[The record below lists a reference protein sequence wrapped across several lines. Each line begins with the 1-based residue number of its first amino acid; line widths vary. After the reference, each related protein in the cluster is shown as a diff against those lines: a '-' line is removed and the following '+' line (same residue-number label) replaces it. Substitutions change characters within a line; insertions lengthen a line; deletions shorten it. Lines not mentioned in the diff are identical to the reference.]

1 MFKKGQIFN
10 FASIKDRKRN
20 NFDLS
25 YSSALT
31 GKMGDLI
38 PIMCKEVVAGD
49 KFRFNTDMLIRFNP
63 LVAPIYQSIDAYTHF
78 FYVPFRLLWDNWED
92 FITGGKDNNFQ
103 YGKPSIELNPTNAG
117 KGSLADYLNFPSFTE
132 GYVTPYTVDAA
143 PFKAYQLIYNE
154 YYRDQNLIEEV
165 FINKNLN
172 GPLTNSAI
180 TEPLL
185 QLRKRSW
192 EHDYFTSCLPW
203 AQKGAS
209 VQMPNYTQEIT
220 SDGQLKLIPLDNGVL
235 KTVNGEVVIDYGSNT
250 PHDAQYISGLKVD
263 SVKSPTINDFRRA
276 LAVQKY
282 QELLAR
288 AGSRYTEWLRA
299 FFGTSPSD
307 ARLQRP
313 EYIGGGMQPVYVQE
327 VLQQSAKVGDS
338 TPLGTFA
345 GKATSAGSTRIV
357 TKEFKEPGLL
367 MGILSVRPHTAYYQG
382 VPREYQKWDRFDH
395 FTPQFEH
402 IGEQP
407 VYLKELVGN
416 GDSVFG
422 YLPRYAEYKYSN
434 DEIHGEFRDTL
445 KYWTLARTFKQN
457 PTLSKEFVECNP
469 SNEIFAMPDEPNL
482 LIQIHHNILAK
493 RKMSV
498 YSSPSI

>member
-10 FASIKDRKRN
+10 YAKIKDRKRN

-31 GKMGDLI
+31 CQMGNLI
-38 PIMCKEVVAGD
+38 PIMNMEVVAGD

-78 FYVPFRLLWDNWED
+78 FFVPYRILWDNWEE
-92 FITGGKDNNFQ
+92 FITGGKNNNSTIS
-103 YGKPSIELNPTNAG
+103 KPYLKLTQILKGELG
-117 KGSLADYLNFPSFTE
+117 DYLGLPLIKSPQ
-132 GYVTPYTVDAA
+132 VIRVDAA

-154 YYRDQNLIEEV
+154 YYRDQNLTDEID
-165 FINKNLN
+165 IQTALN
-172 GPLTNSAI
+172 GDISS
-180 TEPLL
+180 TELVK
-185 QLRKRSW
+185 LRKRAW
-192 EHDYFTSCLPW
+192 EHDYFTSCLPF
-203 AQKGAS
+203 AQKGPSVNIPVGDTSIVADGDLRLLPFAS
-209 VQMPNYTQEIT
+209 GTLSTDSNGYIT
-220 SDGQLKLIPLDNGVL
+220 DSSGRK
-235 KTVNGEVVIDYGSNT
+235 
-250 PHDAQYISGLKVD
+250 QYASGLKAD
-263 SVKSPTINDFRRA
+263 STISPTINDFRRS

-299 FFGTSPSD
+299 FFGTSPAD

-313 EYIGGGMQPVYVQE
+313 EYLGGGKQPIYVQE
-327 VLQQSAKVGDS
+327 VLQMSETA
-338 TPLGTFA
+338 TTALGSFA
-345 GKATSAGSTRIV
+345 GKATSAGSTHIV
-357 TKEFKEPGLL
+357 TKEFTEPGIL
-367 MGILSVRPHTAYYQG
+367 MGILSVIPHTAYYQG
-382 VPREYQKWDRFDH
+382 VPKMWSKFNRFDH

-407 VYLKELVGN
+407 VHNKELYVSN
-416 GDSVFG
+416 SDTTNDATFG

-445 KYWTLARTFKQN
+445 KYWTLARSFSEL
-457 PTLSKEFVECNP
+457 PTLTKEFIECSP
-469 SNEIFAMPDEPNL
+469 TNEIFAMPDEQNL
-482 LIQIHHNILAK
+482 LVQLHHNILAK

-498 YSSPSI
+498 YSTPNI

>member
-103 YGKPSIELNPTNAG
+103 YGKPSITLTPQNAG
-117 KGSLADYLNFPSFTE
+117 KGSLADYLNFPSFTD
-132 GYVTPYTVDAA
+132 GYTTPYRVDAA

-165 FINKNLN
+165 TINKNLN
-172 GPLTNSAI
+172 GELTNSLFV
-180 TEPLL
+180 EPLL
-185 QLRKRSW
+185 KLRKRSW

-209 VQMPNYTQEIT
+209 VNMPSYEADIIPDGTLKFTPLYTGNVTVQNGDVMLD
-220 SDGQLKLIPLDNGVL
+220 DGTHVPAKYSKGLKLD
-235 KTVNGEVVIDYGSNT
+235 T
-250 PHDAQYISGLKVD
+250 A
-263 SVKSPTINDFRRA
+263 KSPTINDFRRA

-313 EYIGGGMQPVYVQE
+313 EYVGGGMQPVYIQE

-407 VYLKELVGN
+407 VLLNELIAGN
-416 GDSVFG
+416 SETVFG

-445 KYWTLARTFKQN
+445 KYWTLARTFGSS

-498 YSSPSI
+498 YSNPSI

>member
-10 FASIKDRKRN
+10 FAKIKDRKRN

-31 GKMGDLI
+31 CQMGNLI
-38 PIMCKEVVAGD
+38 PIMNMEVVAGD

-78 FYVPFRLLWDNWED
+78 FFVPYRILWNNWED
-92 FITGGKDNNFQ
+92 FITGGKDNTVNIA
-103 YGKPSIELNPTNAG
+103 KPNISISVT
-117 KGSLADYLNFPSFTE
+117 KGSLADYLGLPNTST
-132 GYVTPYTVDAA
+132 YTATIDAA

-154 YYRDQNLIEEV
+154 YYRDQNLSQEIDIGKQFNGAIPNEYYS
-165 FINKNLN
+165 NL
-172 GPLTNSAI
+172 T
-180 TEPLL
+180 T
-185 QLRKRSW
+185 LRKRAW
-192 EHDYFTSCLPW
+192 EHDYFTSCLPF
-203 AQKGAS
+203 AQKGPS
-209 VQMPNYTQEIT
+209 VSIPNGDPNIVADGNMRLLPFT
-220 SDGQLKLIPLDNGVL
+220 SSAL
-235 KTVNGEVVIDYGSNT
+235 KTDTDGFITDENYS
-250 PHDAQYISGLKVD
+250 PKQYVSGLKVTD
-263 SVKSPTINDFRRA
+263 TTAPTINEFRRA

-299 FFGTSPSD
+299 FFGTSPAD

-313 EYIGGGMQPVYVQE
+313 EYLGGGKQPVYVQE
-327 VLQQSAKVGDS
+327 VLQMSETKTTA
-338 TPLGTFA
+338 LGSFA
-345 GKATSAGSTRIV
+345 GKATSAGSSRIV
-357 TKEFKEPGLL
+357 TKEFTEPGLL
-367 MGILSVRPHTAYYQG
+367 MGIMSVIPHTAYFQG
-382 VPREYQKWDRFDH
+382 IPKMWSKFDRFDH

-407 VYLKELVGN
+407 VLNKEVYLTGVDSTNN
-416 GDSVFG
+416 GVFG

-445 KYWTLARTFKQN
+445 KYWTLARSFSEL
-457 PTLSKEFVECNP
+457 PTLTKEFVECSP
-469 SNEIFAMPDEPNL
+469 SNEIFAMPDEQNL
-482 LIQIHHNILAK
+482 LVQLHHNILAK

-498 YSSPSI
+498 YSSPNI

>member
-10 FASIKDRKRN
+10 FANIKDRKRN

-31 GKMGDLI
+31 CQMGNLI
-38 PIMCKEVVAGD
+38 PVMNMEVVAGD
-49 KFRFNTDMLIRFNP
+49 KFKFNTDMLIRFNP

-78 FYVPFRLLWDNWED
+78 FFVPYRILWDNWED
-92 FITGGKDNNFQ
+92 FITGGKNNTA
-103 YGKPSIELNPTNAG
+103 GIAKPTLKVSVE
-117 KGSLADYLNFPSFTE
+117 KGSLADYLGLPNYPSTS
-132 GYVTPYTVDAA
+132 GYLVVDSA

-154 YYRDQNLIEEV
+154 YYRDQNLVDEIP
-165 FINKNLN
+165 IAKDLN
-172 GPLTNSAI
+172 GDLPSSFAPYLT
-180 TEPLL
+180 T
-185 QLRKRSW
+185 LRKRAW
-192 EHDYFTSCLPW
+192 EHDYFTSCLPF
-203 AQKGAS
+203 AQKGPS
-209 VQMPNYTQEIT
+209 VSMPTADATIVA
-220 SDGQLKLIPLDNGVL
+220 DGTLRLQPFESGTMSTAQNGYV
-235 KTVNGEVVIDYGSNT
+235 VSNGNPKEYS
-250 PHDAQYISGLKVD
+250 SGLKVNELT
-263 SVKSPTINDFRRA
+263 SPTINEFRRA

-299 FFGTSPSD
+299 FFGTSPAD

-313 EYIGGGMQPVYVQE
+313 EYLGGGKQPVYIQE
-327 VLQQSAKVGDS
+327 VLQQSETS
-338 TPLGTFA
+338 TTALGSFA

-357 TKEFKEPGLL
+357 TKEFTEPGIL
-367 MGILSVRPHTAYYQG
+367 MGILSVIPHTAYYQG
-382 VPREYQKWDRFDH
+382 IPKQWTKFDRYDH

-407 VYLKELVGN
+407 VYNQELYVSD
-416 GDSVFG
+416 DSQTNRNIFG

-445 KYWTLARTFKQN
+445 KYWTLARGFSVA
-457 PTLSKEFVECNP
+457 PTLSKEFIECSP
-469 SNEIFAMPDEPNL
+469 SNEIFAMPDEQNL
-482 LIQIHHNILAK
+482 LVQLHHNILAK

-498 YSSPSI
+498 YSTPNI